1 MHVHHVCLVP
11 EEARIPLYSLQ
22 VAFQTV
28 VSCHVAHMH
37 TYMIISH
44 IFKIKLKCNL

>member
-11 EEARIPLYSLQ
+11 EEATIALYPLQ
-22 VAFQTV
+22 VEFKTV
-28 VSCHVAHMH
+28 VSCHVAHVH

-44 IFKIKLKCNL
+44 IFKIKLECNL